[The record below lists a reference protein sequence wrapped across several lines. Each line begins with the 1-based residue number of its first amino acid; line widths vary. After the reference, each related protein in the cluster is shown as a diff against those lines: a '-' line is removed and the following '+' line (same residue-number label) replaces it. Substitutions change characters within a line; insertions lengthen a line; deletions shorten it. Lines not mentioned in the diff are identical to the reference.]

1 MTHSCQSQDYVCLLV
16 KVKGWDWLS
25 VEQLPGMPE
34 WGARCTSIFEQSNL
48 DLSSEKLVVN
58 GH

>member
-1 MTHSCQSQDYVCLLV
+1 MTHSCQSRDYVCLLV
-16 KVKGWDWLS
+16 KVKGWGWLS
-25 VEQLPGMPE
+25 VEQLPGMPA
-34 WGARCTSIFEQSNL
+34 WGARWTSIFEQSNL